1 MNPVH
6 VQKDNR
12 ILYLQRNILMGIA
25 GIGLLAN
32 LLLAIC
38 LLGRQEKVIL
48 IPGQLNQEA
57 SLYGT
62 VFSTSYMEEVTN
74 FFVGL
79 LLDLTPS
86 NVEYKSSIVLKH
98 VDVSS
103 YDTLKKYFDDEEEK
117 HKKYNLS
124 TSFAITNLTVK
135 GLQVEIYGILT
146 SRFGDSGKQE
156 QNMTYLIHYKNRAG
170 RLFLEKFE
178 TIQT

>member
-1 MNPVH
+1 MNPLH

-12 ILYLQRNILMGIA
+12 ILYLQRNILMVIA

-32 LLLAIC
+32 LLLSIC
-38 LLGRQEKVIL
+38 LLSKKEKIIL

-57 SLYGT
+57 VLGD
-62 VFSTSYMEEVTN
+62 VFSISYMEEVTN

-98 VDVSS
+98 VDSSS
-103 YDTLKKYFDDEEEK
+103 YNTLKKYFDDEEEK
-117 HKKYNLS
+117 HKKYNLC
-124 TSFAITNLTVK
+124 TSFAVTNLTVK
-135 GLQVEIYGILT
+135 GLRVEISGILT

-156 QNMTYLIHYKNRAG
+156 QSMTYLIQYKNSHG
-170 RLFLEKFE
+170 RLLLTKFE